1 MSSLLRESCEGKLAK
16 ERAERSRARAGA
28 AFWGCSERMLLKDA
42 SAPPGSS
49 AVVSFWQEEEGKGEE
64 EEEGKGE
71 EMQQTPLP
79 AQCPARP
86 PHLGHGDVDDLR
98 GAAAPRA
105 RPAARLQRDVGQRTG
120 AALQLRLRAAGNGCE
135 VEALQ

>member
-64 EEEGKGE
+64 
-71 EMQQTPLP
+71 MQQTPLP

-120 AALQLRLRAAGNGCE
+120 AALQLGLRAAGDGCE